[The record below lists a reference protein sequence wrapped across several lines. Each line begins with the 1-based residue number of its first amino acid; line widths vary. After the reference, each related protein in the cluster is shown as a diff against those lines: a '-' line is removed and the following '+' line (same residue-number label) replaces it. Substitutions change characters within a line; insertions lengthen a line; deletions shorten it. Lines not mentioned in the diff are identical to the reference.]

1 MKERGILSIVMV
13 LVVVGG
19 VCLSGR
25 SAADTKGK
33 RPVTFAGD
41 VAPIFYKHCVV
52 CHRPGQIAPMS
63 LLTYR
68 EARPWAK
75 AIREVVLDREMP
87 PWYADPQYGEFINDR
102 RLSPEEIETIVAWV
116 DSGAR
121 EGDPQQMP
129 PPPSFP
135 DAQWTIGK
143 PDVVLSMTEEAHI
156 PADGVVPYKYYVVPT
171 PFTEDVW
178 VQAAEIKR
186 GNPNVVHHVII
197 TVREPGEGPL
207 PPPGELR
214 VGGERVDAERD
225 NRSGDG
231 QRRSRPRNPD
241 GMLVGWAPGMTP
253 LVLRP
258 GQAKLIKKGSVL
270 IFQMH
275 YTTTGTPATDRTSV
289 GLIFARSPVE
299 KRVITAGAFAR
310 NLVIPP
316 GHPNYESRSYFDFKE
331 DAHILSFMPHMHLRG
346 KDFEYRL
353 IYPDGTSKVLL
364 RVPRYNFNWQLEY
377 WVKEPIAA
385 PRGSRL
391 ECIAHHDNSAN
402 NKYNPD
408 PTQEVRW
415 GQQTWEE
422 MMIGWFNYT
431 LDAQDLR
438 KETAHR
444 ASDPTTDRQKS
455 NR

>member
-1 MKERGILSIVMV
+1 MRKRTFFFGVTVIVMV
-13 LVVVGG
+13 CGLCLGG
-19 VCLSGR
+19 SS
-25 SAADTKGK
+25 SAESKKKG
-33 RPVTFAGD
+33 PVTFAGD
-41 VAPIFYKHCVV
+41 VAPIFYRHCVV

-68 EARPWAK
+68 DARPWAK
-75 AIREVVLDREMP
+75 AIREVVLEREMP

-102 RLSPEEIETIVAWV
+102 RLTQEEIDTLVAWV
-116 DSGAR
+116 DGGAR
-121 EGDPQQMP
+121 EGNPRDLP
-129 PPPSFP
+129 PPPTFP
-135 DAQWTIGK
+135 DEEWTIGK
-143 PDVVLSMTEEAHI
+143 PDVVLSMTEEASI

-171 PFTEDVW
+171 NFTEDKY

-186 GNPNVVHHVII
+186 GNPSVVHHVII
-197 TVREPGEGPL
+197 TVREPGDGPL
-207 PPPGELR
+207 PPAGELR
-214 VGGERVDAERD
+214 SGGERFNAEGGE
-225 NRSGDG
+225 RSREG
-231 QRRSRPRNPD
+231 QRRSSSRNPD

-253 LVLRP
+253 LILRP

-289 GLIFARSPVE
+289 GLIFAKAPVE
-299 KRVITAGAFAR
+299 KRVITAGAFNR
-310 NLVIPP
+310 NFVIPP
-316 GHPNYESRSYFDFKE
+316 GHPNYESRSFFEFRE

-364 RVPRYNFNWQLEY
+364 RVPKYNFNWQLEY

-391 ECIAHHDNSAN
+391 ECIAHHDNSAG

-431 LDAQDLR
+431 LDSQDLR
-438 KETAHR
+438 KETAHLAATGEVVR
-444 ASDPTTDRQKS
+444 EKEK
-455 NR
+455 